1 MTEGKRR
8 TYVHLQFVE
17 VSVHMALALLL
28 LSLWRGS
35 MAWQVDDMGG
45 CTWWTNGFLDGSQK
59 PERKEM
65 RGS

>member
-1 MTEGKRR
+1 MTKGKRR
-8 TYVHLQFVE
+8 AYVHLQFVE

-45 CTWWTNGFLDGSQK
+45 CTWWTNVRV
-59 PERKEM
+59 P
-65 RGS
+65 